1 MWTVQEHNTVESGSK
16 VGLPVGKGAL
26 ASLSFRVDLLACK
39 GKGILATLKRI
50 RCIPRVLQCQGC
62 RVKKGT
68 LVALARATLCSSAR
82 ILVAKNF
89 NNFIMKSQLLCKE
102 VVLTFAF
109 GDGACM
115 RCVHIM

>member
-16 VGLPVGKGAL
+16 VGRPLRKGAL

-68 LVALARATLCSSAR
+68 LVALAQDPSAL
-82 ILVAKNF
+82 IIPIISNNF